1 MAKHG
6 VIFERDNFLPK
17 CQNRAGMAQI
27 DLDGGAI
34 VAEGAIIA
42 GDDELYTLTAPV
54 GTETRVG
61 IVYNPSVKY
70 DVIGNGKMFPARSLD
85 DRDYFNPAGKP
96 VDYFFPEVGVEFGI
110 IGANVEGSTEPAVGD
125 FLEVTAG
132 KTTYTISASQT
143 SGVPSFEVVQ
153 IINKKY
159 PTFDFTDDVEKVYIV
174 KTRFNG

>member
-6 VIFERDNFLPK
+6 LLFERDNFIPK
-17 CQNRAGMAQI
+17 CQNRAGMAEI

-34 VAEGAIIA
+34 VAEGAIVA

-70 DVIGNGKMFPARSLD
+70 DVIGTGKMFPARSLD

-96 VDYFFPEVGVEFGI
+96 VDYFFPEVGVEFGV
-110 IGANVEGSTEPAVGD
+110 IGANVEGSTAPVVGD
-125 FLEVTAG
+125 FLEVTSG

-159 PTFDFTDDVEKVYIV
+159 PTFDFTDDVEPVYIV

>member
-6 VIFERDNFLPK
+6 VLFERDWRIPK
-17 CQNRAGMAQI
+17 CENRSGLAQI
-27 DLDGGAI
+27 DVDGGAV
-34 VAEGAIIA
+34 VAEGAIVA

-70 DVIGNGKMFPARSLD
+70 DVIGGKLFPAKSLD

-96 VDYFFPEVGVEFGI
+96 VDYFFPEVGVEFGV
-110 IGANVEGSTEPAVGD
+110 IGANVKGSTAPVVGD

-132 KTTYTISASQT
+132 ETLFTIQSSQT
-143 SGVPSFEVVQ
+143 ADVPSFEVVQ
-153 IINKKY
+153 IIDKKY
-159 PTFDFTDDVEKVYIV
+159 PTFDFTDDVEPVYIV
-174 KTRFNG
+174 KTRYNG

>member
-6 VIFERDNFLPK
+6 VVFERDNFLPK
-17 CQNRAGMAQI
+17 CQNRAGLAQI
-27 DLDGGAI
+27 DLDGGAV
-34 VAEGAIIA
+34 VAEGAIVA

-70 DVIGNGKMFPARSLD
+70 DVIGGKLFPAKSLD

-96 VDYFFPEVGVEFGI
+96 VDYFFPEVGVEFGV
-110 IGANVEGSTEPAVGD
+110 IGANVKGSTAPTVGD
-125 FLEVTAG
+125 FLEVTANE
-132 KTTYTISASQT
+132 TLFTLSNSQT
-143 SGVPSFEVVQ
+143 ADVPSFEVVQ

-159 PTFDFTDDVEKVYIV
+159 PTFDFTDDVEPVYIV

>member
-6 VIFERDNFLPK
+6 TLYERDSFIAR
-17 CQNRAGMAQI
+17 CQNRAGMAEI

-34 VAEGAIIA
+34 VAEGAIVA

-70 DVIGNGKMFPARSLD
+70 DTIGNGKMFPARSLD